1 MVKNERLSEV
11 KTGEWSA
18 PLQNAL
24 TARMLFS
31 AFTRKGLYISRM
43 EAQVKR
49 VKTGNGVLESAI

>member
-11 KTGEWSA
+11 KTGECSA

-24 TARMLFS
+24 GARMLFS
-31 AFTRKGLYISRM
+31 AFTRKDLYISRM